1 MAGLVS
7 EGDVSEELDVDDP
20 AEEDELVPE
29 DDEEDEEDEEAE
41 DVLDDV
47 SPETSADAAGAHP
60 TATPTPNVTAN
71 APTRP
76 MCAAYPMRVPSEAIP
91 MHRTESAARACR

>member
-1 MAGLVS
+1 MVGDVAGLVS
-7 EGDVSEELDVDDP
+7 EGDVSEELDVEEPADE
-20 AEEDELVPE
+20 AEE
-29 DDEEDEEDEEAE
+29 
-41 DVLDDV
+41 VLDDE
-47 SPETSADAAGAHP
+47 SPVASADAAGAHP

-91 MHRTESAARACR
+91 MHRTEFPALTCR